1 MVTGH
6 MDELELGQAT
16 ITYEDPEAGTVT
28 ETVDNDE
35 VVYARDHWMIKTGTD
50 EDGNDLM
57 HQIPR
62 DRVHH
67 VARSVEAF
75 EDQID
80 TVRHR
85 VESIASDLRER
96 IPVDIGDGG
105 RGDRGDAHGEEPPS
119 ESTTVRIETEA
130 DEPNPEDESEA
141 ETES

>member
-1 MVTGH
+1 

-28 ETVDNDE
+28 ETVENE
-35 VVYARDHWMIKTGTD
+35 EIVYARDHWMVKAGTD

-67 VARSVEAF
+67 VARSAEEF

-105 RGDRGDAHGEEPPS
+105 RRDRGDVHGEEPPS
-119 ESTTVRIETEA
+119 ESTTVQIETES
-130 DEPNPEDESEA
+130 DEREHDESEP
-141 ETES
+141 EQ

>member
-1 MVTGH
+1 

-16 ITYEDPEAGTVT
+16 ITYDDHDGETVT
-28 ETVDNDE
+28 KTVDNE
-35 VVYARDHWMIKTGTD
+35 EIVYARDHWMVKTGTD

-62 DRVHH
+62 ERVHH
-67 VARSVEAF
+67 VARSAEEF

-105 RGDRGDAHGEEPPS
+105 RGSRGDAHGEGPPS
-119 ESTTVRIETEA
+119 DSTAVQIDPEP
-130 DEPNPEDESEA
+130 DEPEHEAGSESEQ
-141 ETES
+141 

>member
-1 MVTGH
+1 

-16 ITYEDPEAGTVT
+16 ITYDDPEAGTVT
-28 ETVDNDE
+28 ETVDNE
-35 VVYARDHWMIKTGTD
+35 ELVYARDHWMVKTGTD

-67 VARSVEAF
+67 VARSAEAF
-75 EDQID
+75 EEQIQ

-105 RGDRGDAHGEEPPS
+105 ERGRGDAHSEATPS
-119 ESTTVRIETEA
+119 ESTTVKIDTEPGTESGA
-130 DEPNPEDESEA
+130 ESEP
-141 ETES
+141 ES